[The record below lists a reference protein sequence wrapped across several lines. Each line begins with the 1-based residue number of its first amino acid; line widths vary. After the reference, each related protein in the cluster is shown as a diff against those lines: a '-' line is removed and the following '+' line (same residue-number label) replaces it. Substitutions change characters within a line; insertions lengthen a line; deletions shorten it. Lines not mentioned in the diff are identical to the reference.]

1 MRSNEGHAPEVFFK
15 VVWCGVVQCLNRTP
29 KGMGFV
35 AKNTAST
42 KKAATLSIR

>member
-1 MRSNEGHAPEVFFK
+1 MKSMHQRYSSR
-15 VVWCGVVQCLNRTP
+15 WCGVVQCLNRTP